1 MLSFNPDHLPL
12 SAANLKRSA
21 TKKLKTNTQH
31 RLGTKRKVQLNSK
44 STLNVEFNLTTF
56 CVGNSVAPPC
66 LEIVTDRARL
76 QTLQESVAHRA
87 EIVTDRARLQTLQK
101 LSCSTV
107 LRDRDRQGEI
117 ADAAVRGRKL
127 SCSTVLRDRDRQGE
141 IADAPVRGRTFTGCI
156 EEFFEIGFSV
166 STDVSNNPKNTVKA
180 DNYMIHE
187 EPYIERSIKVQVTS
201 KYHCPR
207 IFLLMLTLYNDTK
220 EHPVVASN
228 VMKRRGGGNFIDTGW
243 NVKLDQFFNTDE

>member
-76 QTLQESVAHRA
+76 QTLQVRG
-87 EIVTDRARLQTLQK
+87 RK

-141 IADAPVRGRTFTGCI
+141 IADAAVRGSEEQTFTKNLGEVAARELHSSI
-156 EEFFEIGFSV
+156 DGFCL
-166 STDVSNNPKNTVKA
+166 
-180 DNYMIHE
+180 
-187 EPYIERSIKVQVTS
+187 QVIV
-201 KYHCPR
+201 Y
-207 IFLLMLTLYNDTK
+207 
-220 EHPVVASN
+220 A
-228 VMKRRGGGNFIDTGW
+228 
-243 NVKLDQFFNTDE
+243 